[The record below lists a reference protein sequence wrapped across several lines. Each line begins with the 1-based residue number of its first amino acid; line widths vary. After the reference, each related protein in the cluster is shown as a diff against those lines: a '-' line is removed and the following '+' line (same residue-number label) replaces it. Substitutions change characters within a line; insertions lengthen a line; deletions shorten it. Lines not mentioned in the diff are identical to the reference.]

1 MTQPAAYDQE
11 AAYAH
16 RYLIALGVILG
27 AVMELIDT
35 SIVNVAIADMSANLG
50 VTIDEITWVVVGYIL
65 SSVIILPMTG
75 WFAAYFG
82 RRRYFLGSV
91 TIFTVASLMCG
102 LSHSLGALVFWRLMQ
117 GVGGG
122 ALIATA
128 QAILFDAF
136 PPNQKTAAAAIFG
149 LGMIVGPAIGPTLGG
164 IIVTHY
170 SWPWIFFI
178 NVPVGM
184 LSFFVVSLFV
194 HDHVDIK
201 KPGRIDVVGIGLL
214 AVGIGSLQFVLER
227 GQHYD
232 WFDSRLISALTV
244 TAVLGLVTMIVWEL
258 RVDEPILDL
267 RVLKDR
273 SLAAGS
279 LFAFALGA
287 GLYGSIFAEPL
298 FMQQILHY
306 DAETA
311 GLLLLSGAIAS
322 AAMMVPMA
330 RFGDRIDVRW
340 SIAAGSVLLAYSM
353 WMHSHL
359 TAGVAESTWHWLII
373 TRGAALG
380 MIFVPLTASA
390 VAGLRGR
397 ALGHGSAIFN
407 LTRQLGGSLGLSLL
421 ATYLTRDAAE
431 NRAVLVGHASR
442 TGFGTYLRLQAM
454 ERAFM
459 ARGSD
464 LFTAKRQALAALDGI
479 INGQA
484 YVIAF
489 EHVFLW
495 VGVAI
500 LAALPLVPLLRRP
513 GTTQMGGH

>member
-1 MTQPAAYDQE
+1 
-11 AAYAH
+11 
-16 RYLIALGVILG
+16 
-27 AVMELIDT
+27 
-35 SIVNVAIADMSANLG
+35 
-50 VTIDEITWVVVGYIL
+50 
-65 SSVIILPMTG
+65 
-75 WFAAYFG
+75 
-82 RRRYFLGSV
+82 
-91 TIFTVASLMCG
+91 
-102 LSHSLGALVFWRLMQ
+102 LMQ

-136 PPNQKTAAAAIFG
+136 PPHQKTVAAAIFG

-178 NVPVGM
+178 NVPVGI
-184 LSFFVVSLFV
+184 LSFVVVSAFV
-194 HDHVDIK
+194 HDHVEIR
-201 KPGRIDVVGIGLL
+201 KPGRIDLVGIALL

-227 GQHYD
+227 GEHYD
-232 WFDSRLISALTV
+232 WWDSRLIIALAV
-244 TAVLGLVTMIVWEL
+244 TAAVCLVGMVAWEL

-267 RVLKDR
+267 HVLKDR

-311 GLLLLSGAIAS
+311 GLLLLSGAVAS

-330 RFGDRIDVRW
+330 RFGDRVDVRW
-340 SIAAGSVLLAYSM
+340 SIAGGAVLLAYSM

-359 TAGVAESTWHWLII
+359 TAGVSEDSWHWLII

-421 ATYLTRDAAE
+421 GTYLVRNVAE
-431 NRAVLVGHASR
+431 NRAVLVTHASS
-442 TGFGTYLRLQAM
+442 TGMGTYLRLQAM
-454 ERAFM
+454 TRAFV

-513 GTTQMGGH
+513 GSTSVGGH